1 MMIDPKTYSQII
13 RNESL
18 LELKKERN
26 RLIEE
31 IMEYENANW
40 QEISRV
46 GILNNM
52 KMDEYRVMRL
62 MRHHSFESI
71 EPYMKM
77 TAEDVRDMRSEYTQD
92 TFDIIQSVVGKDW
105 K

>member
-31 IMEYENANW
+31 IMEYENALDDDNIFMTGNPDP
-40 QEISRV
+40 ETIY
-46 GILNNM
+46 LNNHLYLAEVCRLIGERLSYDDLN
-52 KMDEYRVMRL
+52 DE
-62 MRHHSFESI
+62 F
-71 EPYMKM
+71 
-77 TAEDVRDMRSEYTQD
+77 
-92 TFDIIQSVVGKDW
+92 
-105 K
+105 